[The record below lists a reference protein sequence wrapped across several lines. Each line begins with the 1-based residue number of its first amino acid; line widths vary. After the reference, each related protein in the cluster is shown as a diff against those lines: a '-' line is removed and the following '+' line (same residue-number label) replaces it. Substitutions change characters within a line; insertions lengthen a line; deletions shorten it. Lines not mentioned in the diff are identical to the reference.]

1 MSQKRQSEINFFFKK
16 LKTSDENNPSPSEGI
31 ENVSVLPT
39 ESEPATFSDSSEV
52 DSNSQY
58 DIAFAIEENAN
69 LKIRND
75 PNMLYKY
82 FLKKRGHLNKIIFTL

>member
-1 MSQKRQSEINFFFKK
+1 
-16 LKTSDENNPSPSEGI
+16 LKTSDENSPSPSEGI

-39 ESEPATFSDSSEV
+39 ESEPATFSDSCEV

-58 DIAFAIEENAN
+58 DIAFVIEENAN

-82 FLKKRGHLNKIIFTL
+82 LKETWSPKQNYIFPVSMNKKGHKRSF